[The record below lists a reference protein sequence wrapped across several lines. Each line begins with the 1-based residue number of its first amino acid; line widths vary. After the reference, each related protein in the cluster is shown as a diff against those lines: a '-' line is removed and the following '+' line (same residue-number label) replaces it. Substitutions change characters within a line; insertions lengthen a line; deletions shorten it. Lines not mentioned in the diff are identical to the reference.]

1 MAKKHHI
8 VKIFW
13 DNVLK
18 QILIFLIKLKMEL
31 YKYTEIVNIQNL
43 PCEIGSEL
51 DKEGIIS

>member
-51 DKEGIIS
+51 DKGGIIS